1 MGPLFSGESEF
12 SRLWAEI
19 PKVLTYRA
27 YVILCNEIDSCHL
40 DREITDTDERVLL
53 DCLDKYAKIKGIP
66 TTDPEW
72 EEKYQ

>member
-40 DREITDTDERVLL
+40 DREINDMDERVLL
-53 DCLDKYAKIKGIP
+53 GCLEMYAKIRRIP
-66 TTDPEW
+66 TSDPEW
-72 EEKYQ
+72 REQYL